1 MGLFSNRYVV
11 NFRNGRKK
19 RKTAQEILELVK
31 RDSKSDYNWFASS
44 DELVRIC
51 KLPDFPH
58 DVAILIEAAIL
69 NCYANIENSVRIC
82 SDDECSNVAYCY
94 NSLIDYE
101 EYEGLRKKYIS
112 AVLCCVINY
121 GLGDEPRLFPIGK
134 TYEKMRFEWKEKN
147 VNSFV
152 SSRKKISDLDK
163 LFQIFNED
171 FEIMIREADEKG
183 LFDKD
188 EQEIFNSSLNNI
200 LSWTKILEMNDY
212 EPDPDQIR

>member
-1 MGLFSNRYVV
+1 MHLFNKRYAV
-11 NFRNGRKK
+11 NFRSGR
-19 RKTAQEILELVK
+19 RRRLAAQNILELVK

-44 DELVRIC
+44 EELVRIC
-51 KLPDFPH
+51 KLLDFPQ

-82 SDDECSNVAYCY
+82 SDDECCNVAYCY

-101 EYEGLRKKYIS
+101 EYESLRKKYIS
-112 AVLCCVINY
+112 AVLSCVINY

-171 FEIMIREADEKG
+171 FESMIREADEKG
-183 LFDKD
+183 VFDKD
-188 EQEIFNSSLNNI
+188 EQEFFNSQLNNI
-200 LSWTKILEMNDY
+200 SSWTKILKMNDY
-212 EPDPDQIR
+212 YPDPDQIR